1 MHEGIEKRQ
10 SRTTRLR
17 FPVVPLAVALNHRK
31 GRHGSV
37 VWNVFSD
44 LERLAEDSA
53 LKIDLVK
60 VGQKKADLRSALHRE
75 AKKRAVRL
83 LTTSDETH
91 LYVFRKP
98 AGMQRVR

>member
-1 MHEGIEKRQ
+1 
-10 SRTTRLR
+10 
-17 FPVVPLAVALNHRK
+17 
-31 GRHGSV
+31 

-83 LTTSDETH
+83 LTTSDKTH